1 MGTTIRSKIIWTF
14 SVLVVLNVAAS
25 FWSIYNFYSIGS
37 TLTQI
42 LSDNYQSVLAAEN
55 MVKSLERQ
63 DNVLLVASEWEE
75 PSTAG
80 SSTENVP
87 QLERD
92 SSRAQNE
99 DLFVSQL
106 AFQRDYFNHWFN
118 EATRAST
125 LPAQE
130 PLRDSIQATYQ
141 QYSVRSD
148 SMAARIK
155 QGASSEAKQYFY
167 AWVRPKSDRLRELCF
182 QLFEINQ
189 AAMEKAVPRT
199 HSIANKTAYVVMIA
213 SLIALAL
220 SVGAAAW
227 LTRVLITPAENLT
240 ARVKQIGAG
249 RVDLKIDVLSD
260 DEIGQ
265 LSREFN
271 KMTERLRRFEQ
282 LNIDRILAEKRKSE
296 AIVASISD
304 GIIVTDAGMGIVHI
318 NTVVASLF
326 GTGTDEAVG
335 MPVAQVVDDERT
347 LTLIREGMSEAA
359 GAGDRPHFLQFERE
373 GRRLYFRPRVTP
385 LRDLTGAVTG
395 VLTILQDVTQFR
407 ELDRAKS
414 DFIATLSHEFRTPLT
429 SVTMTVDI
437 LNQQILGS
445 LNDRQRE
452 LIRSARE
459 DCARL
464 TKLARELLQLSK
476 LEAGRTPLINEELD
490 LSSVVEFSLRPLQIQ
505 FGEKGIQLVT
515 ELPSGLPHIVADRQ
529 QMSWVFTN
537 LVTNALKYTPSGGRV
552 TVSLCAEDD
561 SVRIDVADTGQ
572 GIKPEHI
579 ERIFDRFV
587 QIKDDDNISTPGSVG
602 LGLAIAK
609 EIVEMYGGRIW
620 AASEYGKGSVFS
632 VRLPVGMAGE
642 QTKQAPGTI

>member
-25 FWSIYNFYSIGS
+25 FWSIYNFYSIGT

-63 DNVLLVASEWEE
+63 DNILLVASEWEE
-75 PSTAG
+75 PSAAANA
-80 SSTENVP
+80 TENLP
-87 QLERD
+87 QLEKD
-92 SSRAQNE
+92 SSRAPGE
-99 DLFVSQL
+99 DVFTTKL
-106 AFQRDYFNHWFN
+106 AFQRDYFNHWFY

-141 QYSVRSD
+141 QYAVRSD

-167 AWVRPKSDRLRELCF
+167 AFVRPKSDRLRELCF
-182 QLFEINQ
+182 RLFEINQ
-189 AAMEKAVPRT
+189 DAMEKAVPRT
-199 HSIANKTAYVVMIA
+199 HAIANKTAYGTMIA

-220 SVGAAAW
+220 SVIATAW

-271 KMTERLRRFEQ
+271 KMTERLKRFEQ

-296 AIVASISD
+296 AIVESIAD
-304 GIIVTDAGMGIVHI
+304 GIIVTDAGMAIVHI
-318 NTVVASLF
+318 NNVVALLF
-326 GTGTDEAVG
+326 GTGIDEAVG
-335 MPVAQVVDDERT
+335 LPVGQVVDDERT
-347 LTLIREGMSEAA
+347 LGLIRDGMSEDPRLS
-359 GAGDRPHFLQFERE
+359 DRPHFLQFERE
-373 GRRLYFRPRVTP
+373 GRRLYFRPKVTP
-385 LRDLTGAVTG
+385 LRDSSGTVTG
-395 VLTILQDVTQFR
+395 VLTILQDVTQIR
-407 ELDRAKS
+407 ELDRMKS

-437 LNQQILGS
+437 LNQQIMGS
-445 LNDRQRE
+445 LNERQRD
-452 LIRSARE
+452 LIQSARE

-476 LEAGRTPLINEELD
+476 LEAGRIPLINEELD
-490 LSSVVEFSLRPLQIQ
+490 LASVVEFSLRPLQIQ
-505 FGEKGIQLVT
+505 FDEKNIALVT
-515 ELPSGLPHIVADRQ
+515 EIPHELPHIVADQQ
-529 QMSWVFTN
+529 QMSWVITN

-552 TVSLCAEDD
+552 TVRLLPEEG
-561 SVRIDVADTGQ
+561 SVRIDVADSGQ
-572 GIKPEHI
+572 GIKPENL

-587 QIKDDDNISTPGSVG
+587 QIKDDNFSTPGSVG

-620 AASEYGKGSVFS
+620 AESTYGRGSVFS
-632 VRLPVGMAGE
+632 VWLPV
-642 QTKQAPGTI
+642 